1 VMTKDGELAEQI
13 RFVQF
18 AGGAVNAPFEAF
30 LLLRSIKT
38 LAVRMERHSANAMQF
53 ARALQDGGQFEQVIY
68 PGLDSHPQH
77 ELAARQMLGFSGMV
91 SVRLAGGRGR
101 VVRFLQ
107 NLKLFALAESLGG
120 VESLVNHPETMTHAS
135 VPPDLRQKLG
145 IDAGLIRFSVG
156 IEDAD
161 DLIADVTRA
170 VALR

>member
-1 VMTKDGELAEQI
+1 
-13 RFVQF
+13 
-18 AGGAVNAPFEAF
+18 
-30 LLLRSIKT
+30 
-38 LAVRMERHSANAMQF
+38 MERHSANAMHF
-53 ARALQDGGQFEQVIY
+53 ARALQDAGHFEEVIY
-68 PGLDSHPQH
+68 PGLASHPQH

-91 SVRLAGGRGR
+91 SVRLAGGRER

-107 NLKLFALAESLGG
+107 SLRLFALAESLGG

-135 VPPDLRQKLG
+135 VPPELRQKLG

-170 VALR
+170 VR